1 MISNGAG
8 LRRKVPVETAS
19 KSAIFIDG
27 ANVYSTV
34 KSLGFEIDYKRLLN
48 EFRSR
53 GSLLRSFYYTA
64 VFEDSERPS
73 LQPLLDWLAYNG
85 FTVVTKTGK
94 EFIDQ
99 NGRPKIKSNVNVE
112 LAIDAMEIAPRI
124 DQMVL
129 FSGNGDLR
137 RLVQAVN
144 GAVYGWLSS
153 LPRRRRLRNYA
164 VKQTSSSTSMT

>member
-1 MISNGAG
+1 M
-8 LRRKVPVETAS
+8 KHTQ
-19 KSAIFIDG
+19 KSAIFVDG

-85 FTVVTKTGK
+85 FTVVTKAGK

-99 NGRPKIKSNVNVE
+99 SGRPKIKSNVNVE

-124 DQMVL
+124 DQWS
-129 FSGNGDLR
+129 FFRGTAISAHWF
-137 RLVQAVN
+137 RLCS
-144 GAVYGWLSS
+144 GAVYGSLSS
-153 LPRRRRLRNYA
+153 LPRRRRLRSYA
-164 VKQTSSSTSMT
+164 VKQTSSSTSMS